1 MSNATTATAEINGT
15 CSAEFAR
22 VKDAFAAN
30 FKNGKEVGASFAL
43 AVAGELVVDLWGGH
57 SDGARTKTWQA
68 DTLINTYS
76 TTKGMAATVVGVLA
90 DEGLINYDSKVAE
103 YWPEFA
109 AAGKQNV
116 TVAQLLSHQAG
127 ICGPRE
133 RVEMDEIYNW
143 DGLCATL
150 AAQWPF
156 FEPGTANGYHA
167 VVFGHIAGEVARR
180 AYKKSTGLTRS
191 LGELY
196 TEKVSGPVGAGKD
209 YYIGLPE
216 AEDHRVA
223 EMLPVVGS
231 EQLGTG
237 LGGSKKRMNDALY
250 CAMAH
255 PPLTAHIANDRAWRA
270 AEVPGA
276 NGQGNGRGIARVYGA
291 LANGGEFNDNRIISP
306 AGVVE
311 MTKEECFRKDLV
323 IGVRMRWSRGFIL
336 NKAELYGPNPDAFGH
351 SGWGGSFGFADT
363 KAKLGMGYA
372 MNQMDTNIFGDPRG
386 VRLIEAAYACL

>member
-1 MSNATTATAEINGT
+1 MSDDIEIHGS
-15 CSAEFAR
+15 CAPAFAAVR
-22 VKDAFAAN
+22 DAFAVN
-30 FKNGKEVGASFAL
+30 FNDGKEVGASFVL
-43 AVAGELVVDLWGGH
+43 VQAGEVVVDLWAGFA
-57 SDGARTKTWQA
+57 DAARTRPWQA

-90 DEGLINYDSKVAE
+90 DEGLIDYAAKVAD

-109 AAGKQNV
+109 AAGKAQV

-133 RVEMDEIYNW
+133 RLEMEALYDW
-143 DGLCATL
+143 DGLCTIL

-156 FEPGTANGYHA
+156 WEPGTANGYHA
-167 VVFGHIAGEVARR
+167 IVFGHIAGEVARR
-180 AYKKSTGLTRS
+180 AYALKHGVTKS
-191 LGELY
+191 LGQLFA
-196 TEKVSGPVGAGKD
+196 EKVAGPIGADGD

-216 AEDHRVA
+216 AEDGRVA
-223 EMLPVVGS
+223 EMIPVAGAD
-231 EQLGTG
+231 QLGSG
-237 LGGSKKRMNDALY
+237 MGGGKRMNDAAY
-250 CAMAH
+250 SAMAH

-276 NGQGNGRGIARVYGA
+276 NGQGNARGIAKVYGA
-291 LANGGEFNDNRIISP
+291 LANGGELGGQSIISQRGIE
-306 AGVVE
+306 A
-311 MTKEECFRKDLV
+311 MTKEECFRKDQV

-351 SGWGGSFGFADT
+351 SGWGGSFGFADS
-363 KAKLGMGYA
+363 KAKLGVGYA

-386 VRLIEAAYACL
+386 VRLINAVYDSVS

>member
-1 MSNATTATAEINGT
+1 MSRGIEIHGACAPEFTAV
-15 CSAEFAR
+15 R
-22 VKDAFAAN
+22 DAFAAN
-30 FKNGKEVGASFAL
+30 FKDGKEVGASFAL
-43 AVAGELVVDLWGGH
+43 AQEGEVVVDLWAGH
-57 SDGARTKTWQA
+57 ADAARKRPWA
-68 DTLINTYS
+68 SDTLINTYS

-90 DEGLINYDSKVAE
+90 DEGLIDYSARVAE

-109 AAGKQNV
+109 AAGKQDV

-133 RVEMDEIYNW
+133 RVEMAELYDW
-143 DGLCATL
+143 DGLCAVL

-156 FEPGTANGYHA
+156 WEPGTANGYHA

-180 AYKKSTGLTRS
+180 VTGRKKS
-191 LGELY
+191 LGQLFA
-196 TEKVSGPVGAGKD
+196 EKVADPLGAGKD

-223 EMLPVVGS
+223 EMIPVSGA
-231 EQLGTG
+231 EQLGSG
-237 LGGSKKRMNDALY
+237 MGGSSKRMNDAMY

-276 NGQGNGRGIARVYGA
+276 NGQGNGRGIAKVYGA
-291 LANGGEFNDNRIISP
+291 LANGGALEGARIISP
-306 AGVVE
+306 EGITE
-311 MTKEECFRKDLV
+311 MTREECFRKDLV

-363 KAKLGMGYA
+363 RAKLGVGYA

-386 VRLIEAAYACL
+386 VRLIDAVYASL

>member
-1 MSNATTATAEINGT
+1 MSNHLDIRGT
-15 CSAEFAR
+15 YAPGFSK
-22 VKDAFAAN
+22 VQDAFAAN
-30 FKNGKEVGASFAL
+30 FKDDKEIGSSFAL
-43 AVAGELVVDLWGGH
+43 TIEGEVVVDLWGGFA
-57 SDGARTKTWQA
+57 DGARTTPWKS

-90 DEGLINYDSKVAE
+90 DEGLIDYGANVAE

-109 AAGKQNV
+109 SAGKQDV

-127 ICGPRE
+127 VCGPRE
-133 RVEMDEIYNW
+133 RIEMDELYDW
-143 DGLCATL
+143 DSVCATL
-150 AAQWPF
+150 AGQWPF
-156 FEPGTANGYHA
+156 WEPGTANGYHA

-180 AYKKSTGLTRS
+180 AYARKHGVTKS
-191 LGELY
+191 LGELFA
-196 TEKVSGPVGAGKD
+196 EKVASPIGAAND
-209 YYIGLPE
+209 YYIGLPD

-223 EMLPVVGS
+223 EMLPVPGS
-231 EQLGTG
+231 EQLGSG
-237 LGGSKKRMNDALY
+237 LGGSKKRMNDAVY
-250 CAMAH
+250 SAMAH

-276 NGQGNGRGIARVYGA
+276 NGQGNARGIAKVYGA
-291 LANGGEFNDNRIISP
+291 LANGGELEGKRIISP
-306 AGVVE
+306 EGITE
-311 MTKEECFRKDLV
+311 MTKEECFRKDMV

-336 NKAELYGPNPDAFGH
+336 NKKELYGPNPDAFGH

-386 VRLIEAAYACL
+386 ERLIQAAYASL

>member
-1 MSNATTATAEINGT
+1 MNTPIDIQGHCEPAF
-15 CSAEFAR
+15 SA

-30 FKNGKEVGASFAL
+30 FNDGIEVGASFAL
-43 AVAGELVVDLWGGH
+43 AIAGRLVVDIWAGH
-57 SDGARTKTWQA
+57 ADAARSKPWQG

-76 TTKGMAATVVGVLA
+76 TTKGMAAATVGVLA
-90 DEGLINYDSKVAE
+90 DRGLIDYQAKVAD

-109 AAGKQNV
+109 AAGKQDV

-127 ICGPRE
+127 VCGPRE
-133 RVEMDEIYNW
+133 RVEMDEIYDW

-180 AYKKSTGLTRS
+180 AWKASTGETKS
-191 LGELY
+191 LGQLFAE
-196 TEKVSGPVGAGKD
+196 TVAGPIGAAND

-216 AEDHRVA
+216 VEDHRVA
-223 EMLPVVGS
+223 EMIPVGGA

-237 LGGSKKRMNDALY
+237 LGGSKKRMSDALY

-276 NGQGNGRGIARVYGA
+276 NGQGNGRGIAKVYGA
-291 LANGGEFNDNRIISP
+291 LANDGEFEGQRIIS
-306 AGVVE
+306 AQGITE
-311 MTKEECFRKDLV
+311 MTREECFRKDQV

-363 KAKLGMGYA
+363 EAKLGMGYA
-372 MNQMDTNIFGDPRG
+372 MNQMDANIFGDPRG

>member
-1 MSNATTATAEINGT
+1 MSPDIEIQGT
-15 CSAEFAR
+15 CAPEFAN
-22 VKDAFAAN
+22 VQDAFAAN
-30 FKNGKEVGASFAL
+30 FTEGREVGASFAL
-43 AVAGELVVDLWGGH
+43 AIAGEIVVDLWAGYADIAC
-57 SDGARTKTWQA
+57 SRPWQA

-90 DEGLINYDSKVAE
+90 DEGLIHYNAKVAE

-109 AAGKQNV
+109 AAGKQDV

-133 RVEMDEIYNW
+133 RLEMEELYDW

-156 FEPGTANGYHA
+156 WEPGTANGYHA
-167 VVFGHIAGEVARR
+167 VVFGHLAGEVARR
-180 AYKKSTGLTRS
+180 AYARKYDTVKS
-191 LGELY
+191 LGELFA
-196 TEKVSGPVGAGKD
+196 EKVAGPVGADTD

-223 EMLPVVGS
+223 EMIPVAGA
-231 EQLGTG
+231 EQLGSG
-237 LGGSKKRMNDALY
+237 MGGGKRMNDAMY

-255 PPLTAHIANDRAWRA
+255 PPLTAHIANDRKWRA

-276 NGQGNGRGIARVYGA
+276 NGQGNARGIAKVYGA
-291 LANGGEFNDNRIISP
+291 LGNGGELAGKRIINQH
-306 AGVVE
+306 GIRE

-351 SGWGGSFGFADT
+351 SGWGGSFGFADSD
-363 KAKLGMGYA
+363 AKLGMGYA
-372 MNQMDTNIFGDPRG
+372 MNQMDANIFGDPRAA
-386 VRLIEAAYACL
+386 RLIEAVYANL

>member
-1 MSNATTATAEINGT
+1 MSTGIEIQGT
-15 CSAEFAR
+15 CEPGFTR
-22 VKDAFAAN
+22 VRDAFAAN
-30 FKNGKEVGASFAL
+30 FTDGKEVGASFAL
-43 AVAGELVVDLWGGH
+43 AIEGEIVVDLWGGFA
-57 SDGARTKTWQA
+57 DAARTRPWRA

-76 TTKGMAATVVGVLA
+76 TTKGMAASVVGVLA
-90 DEGLINYDSKVAE
+90 DEGLIDYDAKVAD

-109 AAGKQNV
+109 AAGKKAV

-133 RVEMDEIYNW
+133 RVEMADLYDW
-143 DGLCATL
+143 DRLCAML

-167 VVFGHIAGEVARR
+167 VVFGHLAGEVARR
-180 AYKKSTGLTRS
+180 VTGRTKS
-191 LGELY
+191 LGQLFA
-196 TEKVSGPVGAGKD
+196 EKVAGPIGAGTD
-209 YYIGLPE
+209 YYIGLP
-216 AEDHRVA
+216 ASEDHRVA
-223 EMLPVVGS
+223 EMLPVIGS

-237 LGGSKKRMNDALY
+237 LGGKQRMSDALY

-276 NGQGNGRGIARVYGA
+276 NGQGNGRGIAKVYGA
-291 LANGGEFNDNRIISP
+291 LANGGELGGKRIIS
-306 AGVVE
+306 AKGITE
-311 MTKEECFRKDLV
+311 MTREECFRKDEV

-363 KAKLGMGYA
+363 KARLGMGYA

-386 VRLIEAAYACL
+386 VRLIEAAYGCLPNR

>member
-1 MSNATTATAEINGT
+1 MSTDIEIHGACAPEFTAV
-15 CSAEFAR
+15 R
-22 VKDAFAAN
+22 DAFAAN
-30 FKNGKEVGASFAL
+30 FKDGKEVGASFAL
-43 AVAGELVVDLWGGH
+43 AQEGEVVVDLWAGH
-57 SDGARTKTWQA
+57 ADAARKRPWA
-68 DTLINTYS
+68 SDTLINTYS

-90 DEGLINYDSKVAE
+90 DEGLIDYSARVAE

-109 AAGKQNV
+109 AAGKQDV
-116 TVAQLLSHQAG
+116 TVAQLLSHQSG
-127 ICGPRE
+127 ICGPRD
-133 RVEMDEIYNW
+133 RVEMAELYDW
-143 DGLCATL
+143 DGLCAVL

-156 FEPGTANGYHA
+156 WEPGTANGYHA
-167 VVFGHIAGEVARR
+167 VVFGHIAGEVARQVTGR
-180 AYKKSTGLTRS
+180 KKS
-191 LGELY
+191 LGQLFA
-196 TEKVSGPVGAGKD
+196 EKVADPLGAGKD

-223 EMLPVVGS
+223 EMIPVSGA
-231 EQLGTG
+231 EQLGSG
-237 LGGSKKRMNDALY
+237 MGGSSKRMNDAMY

-276 NGQGNGRGIARVYGA
+276 NGQGNGRGIAKVYGA
-291 LANGGEFNDNRIISP
+291 LANGGALEGARIISP
-306 AGVVE
+306 EGITE
-311 MTKEECFRKDLV
+311 MTREECFRKDLV

-363 KAKLGMGYA
+363 RAKLGVGYA

-386 VRLIEAAYACL
+386 VRLIEAVYASL

>member
-1 MSNATTATAEINGT
+1 MSTDIEIHGACAPEFTAV
-15 CSAEFAR
+15 R
-22 VKDAFAAN
+22 DAFAAN
-30 FKNGKEVGASFAL
+30 FKDGKEVGASFAL
-43 AVAGELVVDLWGGH
+43 AQEGEVVVDLWAGH
-57 SDGARTKTWQA
+57 ADAARKRPWA
-68 DTLINTYS
+68 SDTLINTYS

-90 DEGLINYDSKVAE
+90 DEGLIDYSARVAE

-109 AAGKQNV
+109 AAGKQDV

-133 RVEMDEIYNW
+133 RVEMAELYDW
-143 DGLCATL
+143 DGLCAVL

-156 FEPGTANGYHA
+156 WEPGTANGYHA

-180 AYKKSTGLTRS
+180 VTGRKKS
-191 LGELY
+191 LGQLFA
-196 TEKVSGPVGAGKD
+196 EKVADPLGAGKD

-223 EMLPVVGS
+223 EMIPVSGA
-231 EQLGTG
+231 EQLGSG
-237 LGGSKKRMNDALY
+237 MGGSSKRMNDAMY

-276 NGQGNGRGIARVYGA
+276 NGQGNGRGIAKVYGA
-291 LANGGEFNDNRIISP
+291 LANGGALEGARIISP
-306 AGVVE
+306 EGITE
-311 MTKEECFRKDLV
+311 MTREECFRKDLV

-363 KAKLGMGYA
+363 RAKLGVGYA

-386 VRLIEAAYACL
+386 VRLIEAVYASL

>member
-1 MSNATTATAEINGT
+1 MAIDIEIQG
-15 CSAEFAR
+15 AYAPEFTKVR
-22 VKDAFAAN
+22 DAFAAN
-30 FKNGKEVGASFAL
+30 FDDAREVGASFAL
-43 AVAGELVVDLWGGH
+43 ALEGEIVVDLWAGH
-57 SDGARTKTWQA
+57 ADGARTKPWQA

-76 TTKGMAATVVGVLA
+76 TTKGMVATVVGVLA
-90 DEGLINYDSKVAE
+90 DEGLIDYHAKVAE

-109 AAGKQNV
+109 AAGKQDV

-133 RVEMDEIYNW
+133 RIEMNDVYDW
-143 DGLCATL
+143 DGLCSTL

-156 FEPGTANGYHA
+156 WEPGTANGYHA

-180 AYKKSTGLTRS
+180 AYKKDSGQTKS

-196 TEKVSGPVGAGKD
+196 AEKVTEPLGADND

-216 AEDHRVA
+216 SEDHRVA
-223 EMLPVVGS
+223 EMLPVEGS

-237 LGGSKKRMNDALY
+237 LGGKKRMNDALY

-276 NGQGNGRGIARVYGA
+276 NGQGNGRGIAKVYGA
-291 LANGGEFNDNRIISP
+291 LANSGELNGEKIIS
-306 AGVVE
+306 AEGITE
-311 MTKEECFRKDLV
+311 MTQEECFRKDLV

-336 NKAELYGPNPDAFGH
+336 NKAELYGPNPDTFGH
-351 SGWGGSFGFADT
+351 SGWGGSFGFADRAT
-363 KAKLGMGYA
+363 RLGMGYA
-372 MNQMDTNIFGDPRG
+372 MNQMDTNIFGDPRA
-386 VRLIEAAYACL
+386 VRLIDATYSCL

>member
-1 MSNATTATAEINGT
+1 MSTGIEIHGT
-15 CSAEFAR
+15 CAPEFTAVR
-22 VKDAFAAN
+22 DAFAAN
-30 FKNGKEVGASFAL
+30 FREGKEVGASFAL
-43 AVAGELVVDLWGGH
+43 AQEGEVVVDLWAGH
-57 SDGARTKTWQA
+57 ADAARTRPWNS

-90 DEGLINYDSKVAE
+90 DEGLIDYQAKVAE

-109 AAGKQNV
+109 AAGKQDV
-116 TVAQLLSHQAG
+116 SVAQLLSHQAG

-133 RVEMDEIYNW
+133 RLEMEELYDW
-143 DGLCATL
+143 DGLCAVL

-156 FEPGTANGYHA
+156 WQPGTANGYHA

-180 AYKKSTGLTRS
+180 VTGCKKS
-191 LGELY
+191 LGQLFA
-196 TEKVSGPVGAGKD
+196 EKVADPLGAGQD

-223 EMLPVVGS
+223 EMIPVSGS
-231 EQLGTG
+231 EQLGSG
-237 LGGSKKRMNDALY
+237 MGGSGKRMNDAMY

-276 NGQGNGRGIARVYGA
+276 NGQGNGRGIAKVYGA
-291 LANGGEFNDNRIISP
+291 LANGGELNGARIISP
-306 AGVVE
+306 EGVTE
-311 MTKEECFRKDLV
+311 MTREECFRKDMV

-336 NKAELYGPNPDAFGH
+336 NKAELYGSNPDSFGH

-363 KAKLGMGYA
+363 RAKLGVGYA
-372 MNQMDTNIFGDPRG
+372 MNQMDANIFGDPRG
-386 VRLIEAAYACL
+386 VRLIDAVYASL

>member
-1 MSNATTATAEINGT
+1 MSQIDINGI
-15 CSAEFAR
+15 CAPEFAG

-30 FKNGKEVGASFAL
+30 FKEGKEVGASFAL
-43 AVAGELVVDLWGGH
+43 AVEGELAIDLWGGFA
-57 SDGARTKTWQA
+57 DGARTRPWAA

-90 DEGLINYDSKVAE
+90 DEGLIDYGARVAD
-103 YWPEFA
+103 YWPAFA

-133 RVEMDEIYNW
+133 RVEMNALYDW
-143 DGLCATL
+143 DGMCATL

-180 AYKKSTGLTRS
+180 VTGRTKS
-191 LGELY
+191 LGQLFA
-196 TEKVSGPVGAGKD
+196 EKVAGPIGAATD

-216 AEDHRVA
+216 AQDHRVA
-223 EMLPVVGS
+223 EMLPVVGA

-237 LGGSKKRMNDALY
+237 LGGGGKKRMSDPLY

-276 NGQGNGRGIARVYGA
+276 NGQGNGRGVAKVYGA
-291 LANGGEFNDNRIISP
+291 LANGGVFDGQRIIS
-306 AGVVE
+306 AEGIAT
-311 MTKEECFRKDLV
+311 MTREECFRKDVV

-351 SGWGGSFGFADT
+351 SGWGGSFGFADPR
-363 KAKLGMGYA
+363 ARLGIGYA

-386 VRLIEAAYACL
+386 VRLINAAYACLSSG

>member
-1 MSNATTATAEINGT
+1 MSTDIEIHGACAPEFTAV
-15 CSAEFAR
+15 R
-22 VKDAFAAN
+22 DAFAAN
-30 FKNGKEVGASFAL
+30 FKDGKEVGASFAL
-43 AVAGELVVDLWGGH
+43 AQEGEVVVDLWAGH
-57 SDGARTKTWQA
+57 ADAARKRPWA
-68 DTLINTYS
+68 SDTLINTYS

-90 DEGLINYDSKVAE
+90 DEGLIDYSAKVAE

-109 AAGKQNV
+109 AAGKQDV

-133 RVEMDEIYNW
+133 RVEMAELYDW
-143 DGLCATL
+143 DGLCAVL

-156 FEPGTANGYHA
+156 WEPGTANGYHA

-180 AYKKSTGLTRS
+180 VTGRKKS
-191 LGELY
+191 LGQLFA
-196 TEKVSGPVGAGKD
+196 EKVADPLGAGKD

-216 AEDHRVA
+216 TEDHRVA
-223 EMLPVVGS
+223 EMIPVSGA
-231 EQLGTG
+231 EQLGSG
-237 LGGSKKRMNDALY
+237 MGGSSKRMNDAMY

-255 PPLTAHIANDRAWRA
+255 PPLTAHITNDRAWRA

-276 NGQGNGRGIARVYGA
+276 NGQGNGRGIAKVYGA
-291 LANGGEFNDNRIISP
+291 LANGGALEGARIISP
-306 AGVVE
+306 EGITE
-311 MTKEECFRKDLV
+311 MTREECFRKDLV

-363 KAKLGMGYA
+363 RAKLGVGYA

-386 VRLIEAAYACL
+386 VRLIEAVYASL

>member
-1 MSNATTATAEINGT
+1 MSTDIEIHGACAPEFTAV
-15 CSAEFAR
+15 R
-22 VKDAFAAN
+22 DAFAAN
-30 FKNGKEVGASFAL
+30 FKDGKEVGASFAL
-43 AVAGELVVDLWGGH
+43 AQEGEIVVDLWAGH
-57 SDGARTKTWQA
+57 ADAARKRPWA
-68 DTLINTYS
+68 SDTLINTYS

-90 DEGLINYDSKVAE
+90 DEGLIDYSARVAE

-109 AAGKQNV
+109 AAGKQDV

-133 RVEMDEIYNW
+133 RVEMAELYDW
-143 DGLCATL
+143 DGLCAVL

-156 FEPGTANGYHA
+156 WEPGTANGYHA

-180 AYKKSTGLTRS
+180 VTGRKKS
-191 LGELY
+191 LGQLFA
-196 TEKVSGPVGAGKD
+196 EKVADPLGAGKD

-216 AEDHRVA
+216 TEDHRVA
-223 EMLPVVGS
+223 EMIPVSGA
-231 EQLGTG
+231 EQLGSG
-237 LGGSKKRMNDALY
+237 MGGSSKRMNDAMY

-276 NGQGNGRGIARVYGA
+276 NGQGNGRGIAKVYGA
-291 LANGGEFNDNRIISP
+291 LANGGALEGARIISP
-306 AGVVE
+306 EGITE
-311 MTKEECFRKDLV
+311 MTREECFRKDLV

-363 KAKLGMGYA
+363 RAKLGVGYA

-386 VRLIEAAYACL
+386 VRLIEAVYASL

>member
-1 MSNATTATAEINGT
+1 MATETEIQGI
-15 CSAEFAR
+15 CAPEFAEVR
-22 VKDAFAAN
+22 DAFAAN
-30 FKNGKEVGASFAL
+30 FREAREVGASFAL
-43 AVAGELVVDLWGGH
+43 AIEGEIVVDIWGGYADAARSRLWQ
-57 SDGARTKTWQA
+57 SDS
-68 DTLINTYS
+68 LINTYS

-90 DEGLINYDSKVAE
+90 DEGLINYDHKVAN

-109 AAGKQNV
+109 AAGKQDV

-133 RVEMDEIYNW
+133 RVEMNEIYDW

-180 AYKKSTGLTRS
+180 AYRRQTGQTKS
-191 LGELY
+191 LGELFA
-196 TEKVSGPVGAGKD
+196 EKVAGPLGADND
-209 YYIGLPE
+209 YYIGLPA
-216 AEDHRVA
+216 AEDHRVS
-223 EMLPVVGS
+223 EMLPVPGS

-237 LGGSKKRMNDALY
+237 LGGGKKRMNDALY

-276 NGQGNGRGIARVYGA
+276 NGQGNGRGIAKVYGA
-291 LANGGEFNDNRIISP
+291 LANGGELGGKRIISA
-306 AGVVE
+306 AGIAE
-311 MTKEECFRKDLV
+311 MTREECFRKDLV

-336 NKAELYGPNPDAFGH
+336 NKAQLYGPNSEAFGH
-351 SGWGGSFGFADT
+351 SGWGGSFGFADSA
-363 KAKLGMGYA
+363 AKLGMGYA
-372 MNQMDTNIFGDPRG
+372 MNQMDTNIFGDARG
-386 VRLIEAAYACL
+386 VRLINATYASL

>member
-1 MSNATTATAEINGT
+1 MSTDIEIHGACAPEFTAV
-15 CSAEFAR
+15 R
-22 VKDAFAAN
+22 DAFAAN
-30 FKNGKEVGASFAL
+30 FKDGKEVGASFAL
-43 AVAGELVVDLWGGH
+43 AQEGEVVVDLWAGH
-57 SDGARTKTWQA
+57 ADAARKRPWA
-68 DTLINTYS
+68 SDTLINTYS

-90 DEGLINYDSKVAE
+90 DEGLIDYSAKVAE

-109 AAGKQNV
+109 AAGKQDV

-133 RVEMDEIYNW
+133 RVEMAELYDW
-143 DGLCATL
+143 DGLCAVL

-156 FEPGTANGYHA
+156 WEPGTANGYHA

-180 AYKKSTGLTRS
+180 VTGRKKS
-191 LGELY
+191 LGQLFA
-196 TEKVSGPVGAGKD
+196 EKVADPLGAGKD

-216 AEDHRVA
+216 TEDHRVA
-223 EMLPVVGS
+223 EMIPVSGA
-231 EQLGTG
+231 EQLGSG
-237 LGGSKKRMNDALY
+237 MGGSSKRMNDAMY

-276 NGQGNGRGIARVYGA
+276 NGQGNGRGIAKVYGA
-291 LANGGEFNDNRIISP
+291 LANGGALEGARIISP
-306 AGVVE
+306 EGITE
-311 MTKEECFRKDLV
+311 MTREECFRKDLV

-363 KAKLGMGYA
+363 RAKLGVGYA

-386 VRLIEAAYACL
+386 VRLIEAVYASL

>member
-1 MSNATTATAEINGT
+1 MSTELEIQGSCAPEFTAV
-15 CSAEFAR
+15 R
-22 VKDAFAAN
+22 DAFALN
-30 FKNGKEVGASFAL
+30 FKEGKEVGASFAL
-43 AVAGELVVDLWGGH
+43 AFEGEIVVDLWAGH
-57 SDGARTKTWQA
+57 ADATRTRAWQS

-76 TTKGMAATVVGVLA
+76 TTKGMAATVVAILA
-90 DEGLINYDSKVAE
+90 DEGLIDYDAKVSD

-109 AAGKQNV
+109 AAGKQDV
-116 TVAQLLSHQAG
+116 SVALLLSHQAG

-133 RVEMDEIYNW
+133 RLEMEDLYDW

-156 FEPGTANGYHA
+156 WEPGTANGYHA
-167 VVFGHIAGEVARR
+167 IVFGHIAGEVARR
-180 AYKKSTGLTRS
+180 AYAKAHGVTKS
-191 LGELY
+191 LGQLFS
-196 TEKVSGPVGAGKD
+196 EKVASPLGAGSD

-223 EMLPVVGS
+223 EMIPVAGG
-231 EQLGTG
+231 EQLGRG
-237 LGGSKKRMNDALY
+237 MGGGKRMNDAAY
-250 CAMAH
+250 SAMAH

-276 NGQGNGRGIARVYGA
+276 NGQGNGRGIARIYGA
-291 LANGGEFNDNRIISP
+291 LANGGTLAGNNIISP
-306 AGVVE
+306 EGIAN
-311 MTKEECFRKDLV
+311 MSKEECFRKDQV

-363 KAKLGMGYA
+363 KARLGMGYA

-386 VRLIEAAYACL
+386 VRLIEAAYANL

>member
-1 MSNATTATAEINGT
+1 MSSDIEIQGT
-15 CSAEFAR
+15 CAPSFAKVR
-22 VKDAFAAN
+22 DAFAAN
-30 FKNGKEVGASFAL
+30 FAAGKEVGASFAL
-43 AVAGELVVDLWGGH
+43 ALEGEIVVDLWGGFA
-57 SDGARTKTWQA
+57 DAARTRPWQA

-90 DEGLINYDSKVAE
+90 DEGLIDYDARVAD

-127 ICGPRE
+127 ICGPRA
-133 RVEMDEIYNW
+133 RVEMADLYDW
-143 DGLCATL
+143 DKLCATL

-180 AYKKSTGLTRS
+180 VTGCQKS
-191 LGELY
+191 LGQLFA
-196 TEKVSGPVGAGKD
+196 EKVAGPIGADTD
-209 YYIGLPE
+209 YYIGLP
-216 AEDHRVA
+216 ASEDHRVA
-223 EMLPVVGS
+223 DMLPVIGS

-237 LGGSKKRMNDALY
+237 LGGKQRMSDALY

-276 NGQGNGRGIARVYGA
+276 NGQGNGRGIAKVYGA
-291 LANGGEFNDNRIISP
+291 LANGGELDGNRIIS
-306 AGVVE
+306 AQGITE
-311 MTKEECFRKDLV
+311 MTREECFRKDEV

-363 KAKLGMGYA
+363 KARLGMGYA

-386 VRLIEAAYACL
+386 VRLIEAAYDCLPRG

>member
-1 MSNATTATAEINGT
+1 MSRGIEIHGACAPEFTAV
-15 CSAEFAR
+15 R
-22 VKDAFAAN
+22 DAFAAN
-30 FKNGKEVGASFAL
+30 FKDGKEVGASFAL
-43 AVAGELVVDLWGGH
+43 AQEGEVVVDLWAGH
-57 SDGARTKTWQA
+57 ADAARKRPWA
-68 DTLINTYS
+68 SDTLINTYS

-90 DEGLINYDSKVAE
+90 DEGLIDYSARVAE

-109 AAGKQNV
+109 AAGKQDV

-133 RVEMDEIYNW
+133 RVEMAELYDW
-143 DGLCATL
+143 DGLCAVL

-156 FEPGTANGYHA
+156 WEPGTANGYHA

-180 AYKKSTGLTRS
+180 ATGRRKS
-191 LGELY
+191 LGQLFA
-196 TEKVSGPVGAGKD
+196 EKVADPLGAGKD

-223 EMLPVVGS
+223 EMIPVSGA
-231 EQLGTG
+231 EQLGSG
-237 LGGSKKRMNDALY
+237 MGGGSKRMNDAMY

-276 NGQGNGRGIARVYGA
+276 NGQGNGRGIAKVYGA
-291 LANGGEFNDNRIISP
+291 LANGGALEGARIISP
-306 AGVVE
+306 EGITE
-311 MTKEECFRKDLV
+311 MTREECFRKDLV

-363 KAKLGMGYA
+363 RAKLGVGYA

-386 VRLIEAAYACL
+386 VRLIDAVYASL

>member
-1 MSNATTATAEINGT
+1 MSTDIEIHGACAPEFTAV
-15 CSAEFAR
+15 R
-22 VKDAFAAN
+22 DAFAAN
-30 FKNGKEVGASFAL
+30 FKDGKEVGASFAL
-43 AVAGELVVDLWGGH
+43 AQEGEVVVDLWTGH
-57 SDGARTKTWQA
+57 ADAARKRPWA
-68 DTLINTYS
+68 SDTLINTYS

-90 DEGLINYDSKVAE
+90 DEGLIDYSAKVAE

-109 AAGKQNV
+109 AAGKQDV

-133 RVEMDEIYNW
+133 RVEMAELYDW
-143 DGLCATL
+143 DGLCAVL

-156 FEPGTANGYHA
+156 WEPGTANGYHA

-180 AYKKSTGLTRS
+180 VTGRKKS
-191 LGELY
+191 LGQLFA
-196 TEKVSGPVGAGKD
+196 EKVADPLGAGKD

-223 EMLPVVGS
+223 EMIPVSGA
-231 EQLGTG
+231 EQLGSG
-237 LGGSKKRMNDALY
+237 MGGSSKRMNDAMY

-276 NGQGNGRGIARVYGA
+276 NGQGNGRGIAKVYGA
-291 LANGGEFNDNRIISP
+291 LANGGALEGARIISP
-306 AGVVE
+306 EGITE
-311 MTKEECFRKDLV
+311 MTREECFRKDLV

-363 KAKLGMGYA
+363 RAKLGVGYA

-386 VRLIEAAYACL
+386 VRLIEAVYASL

>member
-1 MSNATTATAEINGT
+1 MNTDIEIQGV
-15 CSAEFAR
+15 CAPEFAAVR
-22 VKDAFAAN
+22 DAFAAN
-30 FKNGKEVGASFAL
+30 FRDGKEVGASFAL
-43 AVAGELVVDLWGGH
+43 AQEGEIVVDLWAGH
-57 SDGARTKTWQA
+57 ADAARTRPWTS

-90 DEGLINYDSKVAE
+90 DEGLIDYSARVAD

-109 AAGKQNV
+109 AAGKQDV

-133 RVEMDEIYNW
+133 RVEMDELYDW
-143 DGLCATL
+143 DGLCAVL

-156 FEPGTANGYHA
+156 WEPGTANGYHA

-180 AYKKSTGLTRS
+180 VTACKKS
-191 LGELY
+191 LGQLFA
-196 TEKVSGPVGAGKD
+196 EKVAGPIGAGKD

-216 AEDHRVA
+216 AEDGRVA
-223 EMLPVVGS
+223 EMLPVPGS
-231 EQLGTG
+231 EQLGSG
-237 LGGSKKRMNDALY
+237 MGGSSKRMSDALY

-291 LANGGEFNDNRIISP
+291 LANGGELEGARIISP
-306 AGVVE
+306 EGITE
-311 MTKEECFRKDLV
+311 MTREECFRKDMV

-363 KAKLGMGYA
+363 SARLGIGYA

-386 VRLIEAAYACL
+386 VRLIDAVYASL